1 MRNQYKVLSEKY
13 SLVNESQVGPVK
25 DLLDDLLQAETSEEF
40 INIIKTN
47 PLFIYMVKKRPDENI
62 NNALRIGE
70 TLFKHPYIE
79 SLPPSKYGYPGDGIF
94 YRVVRSMIDYAQK
107 DSLHKMYPHL
117 GYRLPEENILDIDS
131 RLAWTNWWE
140 YYEPIKKATEQMK
153 KAEDEAN
160 IKLDI

>member
-1 MRNQYKVLSEKY
+1 
-13 SLVNESQVGPVK
+13 
-25 DLLDDLLQAETSEEF
+25 
-40 INIIKTN
+40 
-47 PLFIYMVKKRPDENI
+47 
-62 NNALRIGE
+62 
-70 TLFKHPYIE
+70 
-79 SLPPSKYGYPGDGIF
+79 
-94 YRVVRSMIDYAQK
+94 MIDYAQK

>member
-1 MRNQYKVLSEKY
+1 MRNQYKVLFEKY
-13 SLVNESQVGPVK
+13 SLVNESEVGPVK
-25 DLLDDLLQAETSEEF
+25 DLLDDLLQANTFEEF

-47 PLFIYMVKKRPDENI
+47 PLFIYMVKERPDENI
-62 NNALRIGE
+62 NTALRIGD

-94 YRVVRSMIDYAQK
+94 YRVVRSMVDYARK
-107 DSLHKMYPHL
+107 DSLYKMYPHL
-117 GYRLPEENILDIDS
+117 GYRPPEEYLIDVG
-131 RLAWTNWWE
+131 LAWTNWWE
-140 YYEPIKKATEQMK
+140 YYEPIKKAAEQMK

>member
-1 MRNQYKVLSEKY
+1 
-13 SLVNESQVGPVK
+13 
-25 DLLDDLLQAETSEEF
+25 
-40 INIIKTN
+40 
-47 PLFIYMVKKRPDENI
+47 
-62 NNALRIGE
+62 
-70 TLFKHPYIE
+70 
-79 SLPPSKYGYPGDGIF
+79 
-94 YRVVRSMIDYAQK
+94 
-107 DSLHKMYPHL
+107 MYPHL

>member
-1 MRNQYKVLSEKY
+1 
-13 SLVNESQVGPVK
+13 
-25 DLLDDLLQAETSEEF
+25 LLDDLLQAETSEEF

-47 PLFIYMVKKRPDENI
+47 PLFIYMVKERPDENI

>member
-1 MRNQYKVLSEKY
+1 MRNQYKVLFEKY
-13 SLVNESQVGPVK
+13 SLVNESEVGPVK
-25 DLLDDLLQAETSEEF
+25 DLLDDLLQAETFEEF
-40 INIIKTN
+40 INIIKAN
-47 PLFIYMVKKRPDENI
+47 PLFIYMLKKRREENI
-62 NNALRIGE
+62 NNALRIGD

-107 DSLHKMYPHL
+107 DSLYKMYPHL
-117 GYRLPEENILDIDS
+117 GFRPPEEYYMDVG
-131 RLAWTNWWE
+131 LAWTNWWE
-140 YYEPIKKATEQMK
+140 YYEPIKKAAEQMK